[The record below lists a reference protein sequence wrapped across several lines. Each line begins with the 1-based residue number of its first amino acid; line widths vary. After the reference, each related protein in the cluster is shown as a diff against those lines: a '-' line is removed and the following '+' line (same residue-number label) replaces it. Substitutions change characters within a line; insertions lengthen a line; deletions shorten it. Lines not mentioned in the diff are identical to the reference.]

1 MPWNTQNTSWY
12 IMAAKKEPGRAWR
25 HTTVLVRA
33 DIFALAQEQGIDISD
48 TCNRAL
54 ADLLGIDYR
63 QQQLDSV
70 PVPPPV
76 IIAKDGGVQDSV
88 SRAPQQSP
96 QPPVINADD
105 PKAAGT
111 IAGIRHQ
118 PAKKTA
124 APPPQEPPAP
134 APQKGSAETTK
145 KAAAPAPALKGKRTA
160 LKKAEKGDPIKKF
173 IAAMIVREDDSSAVI
188 AKDDLYQV
196 FSRWCREQKVSTVPD
211 QKAVTVALKTRFA
224 FTEKNAGGK
233 PCWTNVRFTR

>member
-25 HTTVLVRA
+25 TTSVLVRA
-33 DIFALAQEQGIDISD
+33 DIFAQAQERGIDISD
-48 TCNRAL
+48 TCNQAL
-54 ADLLGIDYR
+54 ADLLGVDYR

-88 SRAPQQSP
+88 ARAPQTSP
-96 QPPVINADD
+96 RPPVINADD

-111 IAGIRHQ
+111 IATTRRQ

-134 APQKGSAETTK
+134 APEKRPAEAT
-145 KAAAPAPALKGKRTA
+145 KAAAPAPAPKGKRTA
-160 LKKAEKGDPIKKF
+160 PKKAEKGDPIKKF

-188 AKDDLYQV
+188 AKEELYQI
-196 FSRWCREQKVSTVPD
+196 FSRWCREQKVSMVPD